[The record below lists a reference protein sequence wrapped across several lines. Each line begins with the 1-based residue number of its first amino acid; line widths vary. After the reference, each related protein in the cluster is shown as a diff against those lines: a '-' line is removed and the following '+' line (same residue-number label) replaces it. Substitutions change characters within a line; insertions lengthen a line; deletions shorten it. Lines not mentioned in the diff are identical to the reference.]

1 MAVPSSGEI
10 TLVGIFSEK
19 NENDYSAF
27 NTDGET
33 DFSLRGLS
41 DDGEDDSLS
50 LGGINLNGANTG
62 QDQTVPHAMSEFY
75 SYDHNLTTFT
85 SVYSNFSIS
94 AFAGSAPTV
103 SPLKTLVVNS
113 GTGAFTVDLQVVA
126 ATGTLAVAVS
136 SIGDPGTS
144 GTANSGTGF
153 VNEGTQLSH
162 TPTSWGTS
170 KTIYLR
176 FRYTPNSLPMARTQN
191 RRVTH
196 TNNGFTNLA
205 TVSVQTK

>member
-10 TLVGIFSEK
+10 TLIGIFSEK
-19 NENDYSAF
+19 NETDYNAF
-27 NTDGET
+27 NPDGET

-50 LGGINLNGANTG
+50 LGGINLNAANTG
-62 QDQTVPHAMSEFY
+62 QDQTAPHAMSEFY
-75 SYDHNLTTFT
+75 SYDHDLTTFT

-94 AFAGSAPTV
+94 ATAGSAGTV
-103 SPLKTLVVNS
+103 SSVKTLVVNS
-113 GTGAFTVDLQVVA
+113 GTGAFTVNLQTG
-126 ATGTLAVAVS
+126 TGTLAVAVS

-153 VNEGTQLSH
+153 VNEGTLLSH

-176 FRYTPNSLPMARTQN
+176 FRYSPHSSPMLSSQN

-196 TNNGFTNLA
+196 TNNGFTNIR
-205 TVSVQTK
+205 TVTVQTK